1 MSQTPSEGAA
11 APVQVCIVTGLS
23 GAGKSTAL
31 RVFEDLRYFTVDG
44 LPAGLA
50 VEMVEMMRRGS
61 MERFRGMALGMDMR
75 QQDFLE
81 ELNVTLAQLSE
92 HGVRPILLFLEA
104 GAQELMRRYATTRR
118 PHPLERE
125 GMGLE
130 DALHEERT
138 RLAPVRE
145 MADLVIDTSRFSIHD
160 LRRAIQKRW
169 SRTSGKLRAIRVN
182 VISFGFKYGVPRE
195 ADFVFDLRFLPNPYF
210 VEKLRP
216 LSGKDKAVRD
226 YVFASEAAQEFEK
239 KLFDL
244 VRFMLPQMEA
254 EGRYRVAIAVGCTG
268 GRHRSVATAEALF
281 QMLRQADYPASIEHS
296 TLNLARKAGTLGLT
310 AAFCRNFS
318 SSARYVMSE
327 QQSSTQVGI
336 IVVAHADYGSAMLR
350 TAEFILGTLS
360 DCTSISVDIAQEV
373 PETVRRLDDAA
384 QRLDKG
390 AGVIILTDMF
400 GGTPTNLALSLLGSH
415 NVEVVTGVNLP
426 MLLKVFTCREKPLA
440 ELAKL
445 AGEAGTKGIVV
456 AGSML
461 RSRNKE
467 KTGD

>member
-1 MSQTPSEGAA
+1 
-11 APVQVCIVTGLS
+11 
-23 GAGKSTAL
+23 
-31 RVFEDLRYFTVDG
+31 
-44 LPAGLA
+44 
-50 VEMVEMMRRGS
+50 
-61 MERFRGMALGMDMR
+61 
-75 QQDFLE
+75 
-81 ELNVTLAQLSE
+81 
-92 HGVRPILLFLEA
+92 
-104 GAQELMRRYATTRR
+104 
-118 PHPLERE
+118 
-125 GMGLE
+125 
-130 DALHEERT
+130 
-138 RLAPVRE
+138 
-145 MADLVIDTSRFSIHD
+145 
-160 LRRAIQKRW
+160 
-169 SRTSGKLRAIRVN
+169 
-182 VISFGFKYGVPRE
+182 
-195 ADFVFDLRFLPNPYF
+195 
-210 VEKLRP
+210 
-216 LSGKDKAVRD
+216 
-226 YVFASEAAQEFEK
+226 
-239 KLFDL
+239 
-244 VRFMLPQMEA
+244 
-254 EGRYRVAIAVGCTG
+254 
-268 GRHRSVATAEALF
+268 
-281 QMLRQADYPASIEHS
+281 
-296 TLNLARKAGTLGLT
+296 
-310 AAFCRNFS
+310 
-318 SSARYVMSE
+318 MSE

-467 KTGD
+467 KQAIDPYALVQSGQPSGARAGHRRLAALCGRPAPDSCQ